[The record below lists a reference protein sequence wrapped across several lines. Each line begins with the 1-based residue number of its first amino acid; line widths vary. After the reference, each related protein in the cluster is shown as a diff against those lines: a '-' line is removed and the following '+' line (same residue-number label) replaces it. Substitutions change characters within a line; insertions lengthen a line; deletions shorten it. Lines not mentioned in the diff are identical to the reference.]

1 MINNRWIILLF
12 LGFMVPGLVS
22 AYEPVSPDDEIQRL
36 TLEYQA
42 LRQEAQV
49 LADLRKP
56 LPDYLLLIHKIESLK
71 EELEA
76 LGVILTEI
84 SEENLITPFRIT
96 RQGNTEDPGPVQNG
110 DELRFEA
117 EVEHPASDPP
127 IPTQLFWQVYD
138 SEKRPI
144 EGLSKSI
151 DTYETGG
158 KKIYSFGF
166 IPDHFNNGDY
176 YTALTH
182 RLVSNPEVAI
192 QSVYPFTVF
201 QAAVIEKILVTDG
214 KGDLT
219 HRSEIK
225 TGISPQIFVY
235 YNLAKDSDRVMV
247 EMTAKELVSGKILE
261 NVTVERPR
269 EGEKPPYRVGL
280 GLPESLLKG
289 GDHVSFQ
296 VKITSQDR
304 QTLSASTEFQI
315 IQQEYELRI
324 VAPKVIMGNQS
335 ADYTIIVPDDFKGP
349 FSVRAAGG
357 GLEISKSSD
366 PLQGQILGTASA
378 SDSTHTLSFLVRD
391 AEGRSARGTASIT
404 VRGLDP
410 DTISSMN
417 QPQPVLQTGPPASLP
432 TKKIQE
438 PDNNTEDNTSK
449 DINAILNTYNQEM
462 IRIKAESDAKKKE
475 IEEKY
480 APRSY
485 PEKGTSKGS
494 AGQVTGNEQKQGN
507 CRSFVI
513 NADHCR
519 DSFYK
524 CMAKCPT
531 TGTHSSIQACHDN
544 CGEANRNC
552 RNALC
557 PGGKVTGVGWN
568 LTCTQCQ

>member
-56 LPDYLLLIHKIESLK
+56 LPDYLLLIRKIESLK

-158 KKIYSFGF
+158 KKTYTFGF

-432 TKKIQE
+432 TEKIQE

-494 AGQVTGNEQKQGN
+494 AGQVTGNQNKQEK

-519 DSFYK
+519 ENFNN

-531 TGTHSSIQACHDN
+531 TGTH
-544 CGEANRNC
+544 
-552 RNALC
+552 
-557 PGGKVTGVGWN
+557 
-568 LTCTQCQ
+568 